1 MRTIL
6 LLLIFCTTF
15 IACQD
20 DDNETISFEKGAKK
34 RVKQIT
40 GENSVWGKYRLNF
53 TYDKEGNFLKAW
65 RLNAETGDTTG
76 VITVD
81 YDLNYHFLS
90 IIDYVSQLDPARIP
104 EYQQKYPNDWQDS
117 VKSYHSEQLLCS
129 VKLEVRQVTKVLNRP
144 RRYLGSGKDYNATYV
159 KVSQTKQMSEELNGQ
174 PTVVRCIDSKYG
186 VGADNASVEE
196 RVVSKYEFVYTGG
209 ELSGGS
215 QYWPDTYSETSW
227 RKIGDISIE
236 LYSGVVVGIDSD
248 TYRMRRSGKKVVVA
262 EPGKTY
268 TYELDDEWCAV
279 RMENSDGDTATFEYE
294 AGNGNFYELITTP
307 EERALYKVWIR

>member
-81 YDLNYHFLS
+81 YDLNYHFFRLLITYPNWIRHGFRS
-90 IIDYVSQLDPARIP
+90 ISKNIRTIGRIP
-104 EYQQKYPNDWQDS
+104 
-117 VKSYHSEQLLCS
+117 
-129 VKLEVRQVTKVLNRP
+129 
-144 RRYLGSGKDYNATYV
+144 
-159 KVSQTKQMSEELNGQ
+159 
-174 PTVVRCIDSKYG
+174 
-186 VGADNASVEE
+186 
-196 RVVSKYEFVYTGG
+196 
-209 ELSGGS
+209 
-215 QYWPDTYSETSW
+215 
-227 RKIGDISIE
+227 
-236 LYSGVVVGIDSD
+236 
-248 TYRMRRSGKKVVVA
+248 
-262 EPGKTY
+262 
-268 TYELDDEWCAV
+268 
-279 RMENSDGDTATFEYE
+279 
-294 AGNGNFYELITTP
+294 
-307 EERALYKVWIR
+307 

>member
-129 VKLEVRQVTKVLNRP
+129 VKLEDYQGFEPSPSLSRFRKGLQ
-144 RRYLGSGKDYNATYV
+144 RYLCESIPNKAN
-159 KVSQTKQMSEELNGQ
+159 
-174 PTVVRCIDSKYG
+174 VRR
-186 VGADNASVEE
+186 VERPADGCPLH
-196 RVVSKYEFVYTGG
+196 R
-209 ELSGGS
+209 
-215 QYWPDTYSETSW
+215 
-227 RKIGDISIE
+227 
-236 LYSGVVVGIDSD
+236 
-248 TYRMRRSGKKVVVA
+248 
-262 EPGKTY
+262 
-268 TYELDDEWCAV
+268 
-279 RMENSDGDTATFEYE
+279 
-294 AGNGNFYELITTP
+294 
-307 EERALYKVWIR
+307 

>member
-81 YDLNYHFLS
+81 YDLN
-90 IIDYVSQLDPARIP
+90 
-104 EYQQKYPNDWQDS
+104 
-117 VKSYHSEQLLCS
+117 
-129 VKLEVRQVTKVLNRP
+129 
-144 RRYLGSGKDYNATYV
+144 
-159 KVSQTKQMSEELNGQ
+159 
-174 PTVVRCIDSKYG
+174 
-186 VGADNASVEE
+186 
-196 RVVSKYEFVYTGG
+196 
-209 ELSGGS
+209 
-215 QYWPDTYSETSW
+215 
-227 RKIGDISIE
+227 
-236 LYSGVVVGIDSD
+236 
-248 TYRMRRSGKKVVVA
+248 
-262 EPGKTY
+262 
-268 TYELDDEWCAV
+268 
-279 RMENSDGDTATFEYE
+279 
-294 AGNGNFYELITTP
+294 
-307 EERALYKVWIR
+307 

>member
-129 VKLEVRQVTKVLNRP
+129 VKLEDRQVTKVLNRP

-215 QYWPDTYSETSW
+215 QYCPETYSETTW
-227 RKIGDISIE
+227 RKIVTI
-236 LYSGVVVGIDSD
+236 
-248 TYRMRRSGKKVVVA
+248 
-262 EPGKTY
+262 
-268 TYELDDEWCAV
+268 
-279 RMENSDGDTATFEYE
+279 
-294 AGNGNFYELITTP
+294 
-307 EERALYKVWIR
+307 